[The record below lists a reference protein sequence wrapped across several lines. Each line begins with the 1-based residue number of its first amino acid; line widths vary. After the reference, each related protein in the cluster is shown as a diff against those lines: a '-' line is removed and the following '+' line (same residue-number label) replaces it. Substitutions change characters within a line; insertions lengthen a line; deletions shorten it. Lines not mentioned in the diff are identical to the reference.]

1 MEVVQFSRSTYALL
15 TLLGYVSLFLG
26 TTLFNAY
33 FKEYEIRTLFKWS
46 VLIGVFSSVISMIFV
61 LRLNLL
67 IGIGDL
73 AFIIL
78 TDTVTSV
85 LGLAFTQMPIM
96 ILFAKIT
103 PKNIE
108 ATVFAFLTGTSNFA
122 GIFGSWTGSFIN
134 E

>member
-1 MEVVQFSRSTYALL
+1 M
-15 TLLGYVSLFLG
+15 
-26 TTLFNAY
+26 
-33 FKEYEIRTLFKWS
+33 FKCS
-46 VLIGVFSSVISMIFV
+46 VIIGVFSSVISMIFV
-61 LRLNLL
+61 MRWNLL
-67 IGIGDL
+67 LGISDL
-73 AFIIL
+73 AFILL

-85 LGLAFTQMPIM
+85 LGLAFTQMPMM

-108 ATVFAFLTGTSNFA
+108 ATVFAFLTGTSNFT